1 MDFLKIVVE
10 NSTKFW
16 PILSAISTPGYK
28 LAKFLI
34 PILSALTV
42 NDYIVK
48 YSFSLANT
56 VSNFDHIFLS
66 QI

>member
-10 NSTKFW
+10 NSTKSW
-16 PILSAISTPGYK
+16 PILSAISTPGY
-28 LAKFLI
+28 KFLI

-48 YSFSLANT
+48 YSFSLAKT
-56 VSNFDHIFLS
+56 VSNFDHIFLL
-66 QI
+66 QV